1 MSLFKLLGELVKEYN
16 ELKKQITQPV
26 EELLRE
32 VIGEVLYKSLTQFP
46 QAKEFEPVDVAELL
60 KRVRSH
66 FEKLNR

>member
-26 EELLRE
+26 EELLKE

-46 QAKEFEPVDVAELL
+46 QAKEFEPVDVIELL

-66 FEKLNR
+66 FEKT

>member
-1 MSLFKLLGELVKEYN
+1 MSLFKFLSELAKEYN
-16 ELKKQITQPV
+16 ELKRQITQPV
-26 EELLRE
+26 EELLKE
-32 VIGEVLYKSLTQFP
+32 VIGEVLYKSLTQLP